1 MIKKTSD
8 KKKKPKENANDQS
21 KKINACQYYEK
32 KSKRSYS
39 IIK

>member
-1 MIKKTSD
+1 MIKKIKD
-8 KKKKPKENANDQS
+8 KKKNQKENVNDQS

-32 KSKRSYS
+32 KSKRSYL